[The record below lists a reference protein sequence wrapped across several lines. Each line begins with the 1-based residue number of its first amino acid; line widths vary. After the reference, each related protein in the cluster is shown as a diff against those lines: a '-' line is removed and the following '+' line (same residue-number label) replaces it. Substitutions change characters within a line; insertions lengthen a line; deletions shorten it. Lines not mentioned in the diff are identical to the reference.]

1 MTTAAAVNNA
11 ANNTAAA
18 TSKSAASGKSL
29 AQNFDTF
36 LTMLTTQL
44 KHQDPLSPMDSTQF
58 TNQLVQFAGVEQQ
71 INANSNLEKLISATS
86 MNTGAQAVNYI
97 GRAVEADTNQ
107 VPLQGSVDTQ
117 SNTIQ
122 LANGK
127 ATFKYAL
134 SETSTST
141 LLRIKDSTG
150 AVVRT
155 LSGDVTKGIHE
166 ITWDGEDS
174 AGTAMAAGSY
184 TVEPVV
190 TNSKGDKVAT
200 TTYTSTRTGNAA
212 FSYTLAKDA
221 KTCSVVIKDSTG
233 TIVRTLPGDLTKGRH
248 EVKWDGKDKSGN
260 DLPDGNYTATI
271 AALDGGG
278 ETIDSAVTVYGKVT
292 DVASDDTGT
301 LIGMGQVVVPMTK
314 ILTVRDSA
322 SLLLGSDATT
332 TTK

>member
-1 MTTAAAVNNA
+1 MTDAVNSA
-11 ANNTAAA
+11 TNNTAAA

-97 GRAVEADTNQ
+97 GRTVEADTNQ
-107 VPLQGSVDTQ
+107 VPLQGSVDTV
-117 SNTIQ
+117 SNTVQ

-134 SETSTST
+134 SETSAST
-141 LLRIKDSTG
+141 FLRIKDSSG
-150 AVVRT
+150 AIVRT

-166 ITWDGEDS
+166 ITWDGENS
-174 AGTAMAAGSY
+174 AGTAMPAGAY

-190 TNSKGDKVAT
+190 TNSKGAAVSTTVYT
-200 TTYTSTRTGNAA
+200 TTRSGNAA

-233 TIVRTLPGDLTKGRH
+233 SIVRTLPGDLTKGRH
-248 EVKWDGKDKSGN
+248 EVKWDGKDKDGN

-271 AALDGGG
+271 SALDGSGA
-278 ETIDSAVTVYGKVT
+278 TVDSAVTVYGKVT
-292 DVASDDTGT
+292 DIATDDTGT
-301 LIGMGQVVVPMTK
+301 LIGLGQVVVPMDR

-322 SLLLGSDATT
+322 SLQLNTDSTT